1 MQSLKS
7 IIESGK
13 IKAAKLREF
22 DLVFAN
28 IDSYVEVPFIPNS
41 STYKNMPIVVAKDGT
56 QYKYKEAKEYV
67 DKTEASVI
75 ISSSPCITSDK
86 WLLSD
91 ADIGEVNG
99 TLPTTQSD
107 SILTSQ
113 SNFDSEGFTNV
124 KEYENVN
131 I

>member
-1 MQSLKS
+1 MQSLKL

-41 STYKNMPIVVAKDGT
+41 LTYKNMPIVVAKDGT

-99 TLPTTQSD
+99 TLPTTQLD